1 MYSAAVN
8 ALYKCLY
15 SNNYIPDATPRT
27 PPTASRRNWRKRWGI
42 CPLIKRPKEKRAVEA
57 IAVIWVQWNKT
68 KKWKMLF
75 WRLPVRFLH
84 VKRISFSPLKCF
96 WIWKRICLKNF
107 ESHNTLSYR
116 PVKRGKNYSQ
126 VSKTNLI
133 PSWDVSNSKCLYLC
147 LNNCK
152 PHGMKV
158 KTNHLRNSKAW
169 SIHARTF

>member
-1 MYSAAVN
+1 MRYTNVYIQIIIYQMLRREHRLLPAGETEEN
-8 ALYKCLY
+8 AEEFVPW
-15 SNNYIPDATPRT
+15 SNDQ
-27 PPTASRRNWRKRWGI
+27 RKN
-42 CPLIKRPKEKRAVEA
+42 EQFEA